1 MSVEEEYLKWQER
14 NPNFITPNLIDYDV
28 IDDYVVELSKGTG
41 IKNEPIYGVSI
52 LERTSENEFSTRPGF
67 LSDVAK
73 PLWDIKTAKKYF
85 REVSDA
91 VYTCKEFKDEEFVK
105 CLRDEVL
112 GER

>member
-52 LERTSENEFSTRPGF
+52 LEHTSENKFSTRPGF
-67 LSDVAK
+67 LSGVAK
-73 PLWDIKTAKKYF
+73 PLWDSKTAKNYF
-85 REVSDA
+85 KEVSDA

-105 CLRDEVL
+105 CLRDEVV
-112 GER
+112 